1 VPNTQ
6 IGLMSEKK
14 SFQVEFVI
22 RSSPSILYN
31 FLTTPAGLAQWFAE
45 HVDKSKEDVYSFFWE
60 GYEEQ
65 AELVDT
71 EEDLFVRYQWLEADS
86 NEFFE
91 FRIEKVDVT
100 NDTVLVIT
108 DFIEDYDLEN
118 QTRWWESQI
127 ANLKIRIGG

>member
-1 VPNTQ
+1 VANTET
-6 IGLMSEKK
+6 GLMSDKK
-14 SFQVEFVI
+14 SFTVEFVI

-31 FLTTPAGLAQWFAE
+31 FLTTPAGLAQWFSE

-65 AELVDT
+65 AELIDT
-71 EEDLFVRYQWLEADS
+71 EEDKYVRYQWLEAEA

-91 FRIEKVDVT
+91 FKIEKVDVT
-100 NDTVLVIT
+100 NDTVLVVT
-108 DFIEDYDLEN
+108 DFVEDYDLEN

-127 ANLKIRIGG
+127 AKLKIRIGG